1 MVTFS
6 SLLLLPK
13 DTLTDLLSWARSAL
27 ARSRLPTCGTRG
39 VGAAEGVSQDVQRS
53 SRQQGSSDRVPQ
65 CRAKRPIHRKRQ
77 WQVLTVPTSSF
88 TSSRGLPGTTAAGK
102 ASERAHEQQLTHD
115 AKLARCPSSAC
126 RRACTLHHLE
136 RICAVQQ
143 QHR

>member
-13 DTLTDLLSWARSAL
+13 DTLTDLLSLARSAL
-27 ARSRLPTCGTRG
+27 ARSRLPTCGARG

-53 SRQQGSSDRVPQ
+53 SRQQGSSGRAPQ
-65 CRAKRPIHRKRQ
+65 CRAKRPLHSKVQ

-102 ASERAHEQQLTHD
+102 ACERVREQAATQDMRHKQLVRPAAHAGAPCTSHHWERNC
-115 AKLARCPSSAC
+115 AAR
-126 RRACTLHHLE
+126 
-136 RICAVQQ
+136 
-143 QHR
+143 